1 MTRALARLVDLGLV
15 TREQP
20 YGESEKS
27 GKRSLYKIADP
38 LFRCWFRVV
47 APHRALLAQASP
59 AARLGLW
66 HEVESSLFAE
76 AWEELCRQAVARIHE
91 GRSPLARYGPWK
103 PAARYWYANEPEWDI
118 VAESL
123 DGEQLLLGE
132 VKWTDTAVSEKTLD
146 QAVEELKAKGVPVSM
161 RGKRHQII
169 HALFV
174 PQAPF
179 RRGDRRDAYVIEAR
193 DVISCLR

>member
-1 MTRALARLVDLGLV
+1 LTRALSRLVDLGLV
-15 TREQP
+15 AREQP

-59 AARLGLW
+59 AVRLRLW
-66 HEVESSLFAE
+66 RDVRLPLFAE
-76 AWEELCRQAVARIHE
+76 AWEELCRQAIGRMHE
-91 GRSPLARYGPWK
+91 SRSPLARYGPWK
-103 PAARYWYANEPEWDI
+103 PAARYWRGNEPEWDV

-123 DGEQLLLGE
+123 DDEQLLLGE
-132 VKWTDTAVSEKTLD
+132 AKWTDKPVSEKVLQ
-146 QAVEELKAKGVPVSM
+146 QAAEELKAKGIPSGIK
-161 RGKRHQII
+161 GKRPRIV

-174 PQAPF
+174 PRNPSG
-179 RRGDRRDAYVIEAR
+179 RRHQEGVHIVNAR